1 MLPRGDYSFHMRGVE
16 EWQSEG
22 LCRTK
27 EELFDKKPKEAKKLC
42 RDCPVASECLH
53 YAIIYRERGIW
64 GATSDAE
71 RHMIIM
77 KSPELRNQL
86 IREAIQ
92 QGLYEVR
99 FSIAQYIDSIHS
111 ARQLRSRTVVAPPPA
126 PEQVLEEFAELSAG
140 WYSLLES

>member
-1 MLPRGDYSFHMRGVE
+1 MRGVE

-27 EELFDKKPKEAKKLC
+27 EQLFDEKPKEAKKLC
-42 RDCPVASECLH
+42 RGCPVASECLH
-53 YAIIYRERGIW
+53 YAIIYKERGIW

-99 FSIAQYIDSIHS
+99 FSIAQYVDSIHA
-111 ARQLRSRTVVAPPPA
+111 ARQFRIRKPVVPLVA
-126 PEQVLEEFAELSAG
+126 PEQLLAEFQGLSAG
-140 WYSLLES
+140 WNSLLES